1 MNRTERNEAKPHK
14 YTESILKTVSY
25 TKNKPK
31 DTIQNGIKKR
41 DMSGFGIPQL
51 DLTQKGTLK

>member
-31 DTIQNGIKKR
+31 DTIRNRINK
-41 DMSGFGIPQL
+41 
-51 DLTQKGTLK
+51 KGT